1 MKSLFS
7 LILLAILAAYPAHGK
22 KLSPADKK
30 ATKET
35 VNLFRSLY
43 SLQNKGVMY
52 GHQDD
57 LMYGSTW
64 WYV

>member
-1 MKSLFS
+1 MKSLFP
-7 LILLAILAAYPAHGK
+7 LLLLSILAAYPAQGK

-35 VNLFRSLY
+35 INLFRSLY
-43 SLQNKGVMY
+43 NLQNKGAMY

-57 LMYGSTW
+57 LM
-64 WYV
+64 